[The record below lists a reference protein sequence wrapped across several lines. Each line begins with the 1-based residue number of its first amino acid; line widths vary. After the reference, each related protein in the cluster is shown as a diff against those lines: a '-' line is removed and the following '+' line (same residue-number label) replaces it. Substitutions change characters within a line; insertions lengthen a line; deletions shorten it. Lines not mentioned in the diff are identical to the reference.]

1 MPGEGPPSLTA
12 PRTAVQFRPREGTSN
27 QGNVLRK
34 ALVMPVAALAIAGIG
49 VTTTAPV
56 FAAPTAASKDSDR
69 SKDRASRNK
78 PASYPIQVKYVNKL
92 QPEEAANSSSEIAAA
107 KVVGQRLQAPSR
119 PPVRVRRQ
127 LRHQHRQR
135 LLRRLPVR
143 RGHLARRGWRSSTP
157 ATPTRLPSSPRTTWP
172 TGCGSAPGG
181 APGAVPDR
189 FSRPSAPVIRHRP
202 AASPF
207 SPAVPGCRATPRSPG
222 APAARIGVSAGP
234 IGGRHGSH

>member
-78 PASYPIQVKYVNKL
+78 PASYPIQVKYVNRYNLGRKQL
-92 QPEEAANSSSEIAAA
+92 KEIAAA
-107 KVVGQRLQAPSR
+107 KAWANGSMPRRVRQCESGGNYGINTGNGYYGAYQFAAGTWLGVGGGKYSRYAHQAPKFA
-119 PPVRVRRQ
+119 Q
-127 LRHQHRQR
+127 DHMAYR
-135 LLRRLPVR
+135 LWKRS
-143 RGHLARRGWRSSTP
+143 GWGP
-157 ATPTRLPSSPRTTWP
+157 W
-172 TGCGSAPGG
+172 GCA
-181 APGAVPDR
+181 
-189 FSRPSAPVIRHRP
+189 
-202 AASPF
+202 
-207 SPAVPGCRATPRSPG
+207 
-222 APAARIGVSAGP
+222 
-234 IGGRHGSH
+234 